1 MQRMVGYTGTEID
14 ASEYPVCGE
23 KYQSPVDIKVKS
35 TEFASAYA
43 GLKFKN
49 YDKAPEFK
57 LINTG
62 HTGSC
67 LCSGVER

>member
-1 MQRMVGYTGTEID
+1 MVGYTGTDID